1 MRNRFTLLF
10 LLMLLMGTNMNA
22 QVIVARMQDLANAA
36 TNSEATKA
44 TPSTEWTTSVEGG
57 AIYDFADGKYL
68 GGIVNDAVVEALE
81 SDQYVT
87 IAMWVYGRTSSLQS
101 VFGYGD
107 SNNGLAFE
115 LNSLKLKITAK
126 GSSGFSESGN
136 FTDTNMPENG
146 WYLVAYSLRGKAST
160 ATTDTYGYMNSTT
173 NGQYYTKKDHKFHDK
188 AAVGEESQKFAI
200 GSGCQGAATETF
212 TGKIANLTVIRSG
225 ELLNNQSVLAC
236 LGDAPTEET
245 ETGFRYVTV
254 NYTAGSNTFR
264 KTVKVSGDSF
274 TVPTPDYYTDVTPS
288 SFTNDGTTTSYNVTC
303 TDNFPVESG
312 KFYSMTI
319 RKHTTTNNNT
329 DLNNRSIYWD
339 GSSATISTRT
349 ASETAAGMGG
359 YWRFERVPNTENK
372 VRVYTNAK
380 GKSQAINFTA
390 QQDRNLG
397 KLQSGAGGSIVFAI
411 KPITVSGSNDYNGA
425 FRLTNPYFDNCNIND
440 VDGTLGVW
448 VNDDSKTGA
457 SSAIIA
463 TEVAVQ
469 PTEILSATYVDEN
482 NVNKTIPLSKQYY
495 WDGSAEATLD
505 APETYAFMTDVT
517 VTIGTDNVCKVNY
530 RNNFPFVVSTD
541 DAKYFQS
548 LKVRND
554 NTHYVTATYNS
565 GSFAAGTTKSSNN
578 GIATDETKQ
587 GIMKS
592 GWAFVKEPGTINKFR
607 IYNEATG
614 NLQLYLPNERDKTA
628 ATMAASGTAFVVDL
642 QPSEFT
648 TFTGGFTIRANENNT
663 HALGDHGDGT
673 LAYWNDSKG
682 RNELNNDGSI
692 FRVADADV
700 WVEQVYTDFVTNSDA
715 WVASLVNQS
724 AASLPAYTAAKE
736 AAATVISNNN
746 STNAQKM
753 QAYRKVA
760 QSLYTAKTN
769 LLAEA
774 DAAQIYK
781 LRSLTNSGDLYLNVK
796 NNDLQGVI
804 ITQPIKYL
812 KNQMFQL
819 VKNETSGKYAIKCI
833 ADNSM
838 LLNSTGNNSWDIK
851 STTDSETHSEYTLG
865 NVYNGNYTI
874 SKAADNYLSPY
885 GTCQTDGTYIIHS
898 NITTANAWAFEPVSA
913 TDAAK
918 GEDENYKALYEL
930 YKTYLPYKNL
940 YVKEQAGLP
949 GYPTSYEGKAPAH
962 MMDDQLKS
970 AETLLNNPK
979 KLDNNEVV
987 NYTYMFPHVRD
998 RLLADL
1004 VNYPEDRY
1012 FSIKNADNR
1021 GFLVYAA
1028 DAPKGT
1034 ETGSEEEWNYVWSTG
1049 KSYEVTSEAGTGSTQ
1064 TTTVNITFDAS
1075 NAAHLWCFL
1084 NHTKVDG
1091 TKEHYLY
1098 NVGLKKYAR
1107 PTKVVG
1113 TYGGYTWVLTDEP
1126 APITLKIYDY
1136 LNREMA
1142 ITAKSVEVASDTV
1155 VYASVNT
1162 GYTGPVISQYE
1173 PGDGSLPFT
1182 FDWGTVEFADTTAVA
1197 ALVRTPITL
1206 RPVAK
1211 ATNPLITG
1219 LDDNQSIC
1227 TYSSTKAFRVPAG
1240 VTAYY
1245 AKEKDASHIVRL
1257 KAVPNGIVP
1266 ANEGVILVGAVNKT
1280 QAMLDVV
1287 YRTDATAES
1296 NIFSNTASGATAM
1309 GANCYVLAN
1318 STDGIGFYHA
1328 TEGTTLS
1335 KEKAYLDFSG
1345 NPVRAFTLSFGDD
1358 DVTTGISNIEADGN
1372 AEKAPV
1378 YDLSGRRIAQPS
1390 GRGIYIKNG
1399 KKYFVK

>member
-1 MRNRFTLLF
+1 MRNRFTLF
-10 LLMLLMGTNMNA
+10 LMLMLLMGTGMNA

-81 SDQYVT
+81 GDQYVT

-126 GSSGFSESGN
+126 GSSGFSESEN
-136 FTDTNMPENG
+136 FTATNMPEND

-160 ATTDTYGYMNSTT
+160 ATTNTYRYLNSTT
-173 NGQYYTKKDHKFHDK
+173 NGQYYTKNDHRFHDK

-200 GSGCQGAATETF
+200 GSKCQGEPAESF
-212 TGKIANLTVIRSG
+212 MGKIANLTVIRSG
-225 ELLNNQSVLAC
+225 ELLNNQQVLTY
-236 LGDAPTEET
+236 LGAAPTAET
-245 ETGFRYVTV
+245 ESNFRYVTI

-264 KTVKVSGDSF
+264 RTVKVSGASF
-274 TVPTPDYYTDVTPS
+274 TVPTPDYYSNVNPS

-339 GSSATISTRT
+339 GSSPTISTRT

-448 VNDDSKTGA
+448 VNDNSKTGA
-457 SSAIIA
+457 GSAIIA

-565 GSFAAGTTKSSNN
+565 GSFAAGTTKSRNN
-578 GIATDETKQ
+578 DISTDAVKQ
-587 GIMKS
+587 QVMQS

-614 NLQLYLPNERDKTA
+614 NLQLYLPNERNNTA
-628 ATMAASGTAFVVDL
+628 ATMAASGTAFVVEL
-642 QPSEFT
+642 QPKEFT
-648 TFTGGFTIRANENNT
+648 AFNGGFTIRVNENDS
-663 HALGDHGDGT
+663 HALGDHGNGA
-673 LAYWNDSKG
+673 LAYWSELG
-682 RNELNNDGSI
+682 SSQLNNEGSI

-700 WVEQVYTDFVTNSDA
+700 YIESICRQMYNDSKTWVEKLN
-715 WVASLVNQS
+715 NQS
-724 AASLPAYTAAKE
+724 TASVTAFNTAATALE
-736 AAATVISNNN
+736 NLFLGELNAADV
-746 STNAQKM
+746 M

-760 QSLYTAKTN
+760 QSLYRAKTN

-804 ITQPIKYL
+804 ITQPMKYL

-819 VKNETSGKYAIKCI
+819 VKNETSGQYAIKCI

-838 LLNSTGNNSWDIK
+838 LLNSTGNNYWDIK

-874 SKAADNYLSPY
+874 SKEAGKYLSPDR
-885 GTCQTDGTYIIHS
+885 TCQTDGTYIIYS

-913 TDAAK
+913 TDADK
-918 GEDENYKALYEL
+918 GEDKNYKALYEL

-940 YVKEQAGLP
+940 YVKEKAGLP
-949 GYPTSYEGKAPAH
+949 GYPTSYEGTAPAL
-962 MMDDQLKS
+962 MMDDQLEF
-970 AETLLNNPK
+970 AETLLNDPTD
-979 KLDNNEVV
+979 LDT
-987 NYTYMFPHVRD
+987 TYVETHRTMFPILRD

-1004 VNYPEDRY
+1004 VNYPENRY
-1012 FSIKNADNR
+1012 FSIKNAGLDNR
-1021 GFLVYAA
+1021 GYLVYAA

-1034 ETGSEEEWNYVWSTG
+1034 GNEKEWNYVWSTG
-1049 KSYEVTSEAGTGSTQ
+1049 KSYNVTNAEVTTSVSE
-1064 TTTVNITFDAS
+1064 TFDAS

-1084 NHTKVDG
+1084 NHTKVNG
-1091 TKEHYLY
+1091 TTEHYLY

-1113 TYGGYTWVLTDEP
+1113 TYDGYTWVLTDEP

-1136 LNREMA
+1136 LNRKMA

-1182 FDWGTVEFADTTAVA
+1182 FDWGTKDFVPSDTTDVA

-1206 RPVAK
+1206 RTVTK
-1211 ATNPLITG
+1211 DQNPLITG

-1245 AKEKDASHIVRL
+1245 ARRRDDNNIVRL
-1257 KAVPNGIVP
+1257 KTVPNGIVP
-1266 ANEGVILVGAVNKT
+1266 ANEGVLLVGAVNKT
-1280 QAMLDVV
+1280 QAMLDVD
-1287 YRTDATAES
+1287 YRPKVTAEG
-1296 NIFSNTASGATAM
+1296 NIFSHTASGATAM

-1318 STDGIGFYHA
+1318 STNGIGFYHA
-1328 TEGTTLS
+1328 TPGTTLS
-1335 KEKAYLDFSG
+1335 QGKAYLDFSG
-1345 NPVRAFTLSFGDD
+1345 SPVRAFTLSFGDD

-1372 AEKAPV
+1372 AENAPV
-1378 YDLSGRRIAQPS
+1378 YDLSGRRIAEPY